1 MEEKV
6 RTKESKLQTKESK
19 LQTKESKDADESTSQ
34 IEPLSSEVGGQRE
47 VKQTEKNMKR
57 EKEERSEIRGADQVF
72 QRAILTRKISLSI
85 MEVGDS
91 LKENIEMKIRNLCEG
106 KCIQEGYVRLNSAG
120 VLTYSCGILQ
130 RNIVNYE
137 VTFECEICLPVE
149 GMLVECYSKNV
160 TMAGIRAEL
169 YSDVSLQY
177 STPLMIFVARDHHYN
192 NENDISKIKE
202 NEKIVVKILGVRYE
216 LNDTYISIIA
226 EYIPE
231 NLLK

>member
-1 MEEKV
+1 MADGIGKQ
-6 RTKESKLQTKESK
+6 KE
-19 LQTKESKDADESTSQ
+19 D
-34 IEPLSSEVGGQRE
+34 R
-47 VKQTEKNMKR
+47 N
-57 EKEERSEIRGADQVF
+57 EIRNADQVF
-72 QRAILTRKISLSI
+72 QKAILSRKVTLSI
-85 MEVGDS
+85 MEVGET
-91 LKENIEMKIRNLCEG
+91 LNENIEMKIRNLCEG
-106 KCIQEGYVRLNSAG
+106 KCIQEGYVRLNSCK

-137 VTFECEICLPVE
+137 VTFECDICLPVE

-192 NENDISKIKE
+192 NDNDISKIKE

-226 EYIPE
+226 EYIPDSLFE
-231 NLLK
+231 